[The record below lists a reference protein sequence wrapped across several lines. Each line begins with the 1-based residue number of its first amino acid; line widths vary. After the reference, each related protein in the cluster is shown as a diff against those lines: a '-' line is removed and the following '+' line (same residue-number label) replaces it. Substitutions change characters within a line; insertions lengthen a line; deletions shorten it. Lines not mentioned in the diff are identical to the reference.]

1 MATVTSR
8 RMESSRRN
16 FLQAGSGLV
25 GALIACGCLRP
36 QAVRAEDW
44 NSAAF
49 ESRALDEVIRDLG
62 GSELSESGQVSIT
75 APEIAENGA
84 VVPVEIASTLPGTE
98 VIAIAVEKNPRML
111 AATFS
116 IPEGT
121 VPEVQTRVKMA
132 ETSRVF
138 ALVRAGGKFHYA
150 VKEIKVTAGGC
161 GA

>member
-1 MATVTSR
+1 MQTGT
-8 RMESSRRN
+8 
-16 FLQAGSGLV
+16 GLIA
-25 GALIACGCLRP
+25 ALVACGCLRP
-36 QAVRAEDW
+36 ETASAQDW

-62 GSELSESGQVSIT
+62 GSDLTESGGVSIS

-84 VVPVEIASTLPGTE
+84 VVPVEIASTLPRTE
-98 VIAIAVEKNPRML
+98 VIAIAVEKNPRIL